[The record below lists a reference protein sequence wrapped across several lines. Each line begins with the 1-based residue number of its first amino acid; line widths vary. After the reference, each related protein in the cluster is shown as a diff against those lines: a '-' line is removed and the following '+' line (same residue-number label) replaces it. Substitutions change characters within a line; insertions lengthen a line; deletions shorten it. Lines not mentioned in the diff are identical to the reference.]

1 MLLKLVYSGQLGRAV
16 VGSNRLREIAWR
28 SSLAALTMT
37 YLMIRRYSGS
47 LQLIVGRLRPVM
59 RRSRRTSAR

>member
-1 MLLKLVYSGQLGRAV
+1 MLLSLVHSGQLERAV
-16 VGSNRLREIAWR
+16 VGSNRLWEIAWR
-28 SSLAALTMT
+28 SSLAALTMI

-47 LQLIVGRLRPVM
+47 LQLIVGLLTPVM